1 MKNIALTFFI
11 IIVSY
16 KLSAAS
22 TVILNFETGTVPA
35 TISSW
40 TNYTIAGSSASTW
53 SYPNPQTDAINNTLK
68 CYKISKV
75 AADPYWAGLKFDL
88 ATPIKI
94 TAANRYL
101 HVLVYKTTKSRIA
114 LTYTP
119 TIGSQSADDWQPN
132 SLQVGWYDYV
142 LSIPVDSTIKTFSV
156 KIADDAGD
164 YYLDEISLSDSPVS
178 LSRWP
183 VTIDPT
189 IKNQVLEG
197 WGVSLCW
204 WANLEGGRCTDAQLK
219 QFCDYLT
226 DPVNGLNM
234 NIFRYNIGGGD
245 DPTHTHLPVSS
256 AVPGFKDSQTSA
268 YNWTRDANQRRVA
281 LQLIA
286 SRTATA
292 GVNDI
297 QWVAFS
303 NSPPYWMTNSGCVG
317 GSLSTNA
324 WSTNLKST
332 MYVEFADYLTEV
344 VKYYHDNFGITFQ
357 YLEPFNEPDG
367 WWWHALSPKQEGCYF
382 DRNDQVTMIRQLYA
396 KLQVKNMLSYCQ
408 ITSNDE
414 NSMGNYITTLNN
426 YKNAGDILPKI
437 PLFAVHSYRGNQANR
452 ISIAN
457 SAKTYNKKLWQSETG
472 GPDDGD
478 TNTSYKH
485 NIMTLSDRLVNDL
498 RDLKCTAWCDWQAGS
513 AIGGTNGGI
522 WSLIDGMN
530 RGAHYYIRSQYTR
543 YLKAGYT
550 MIYNDDSNVLTAVS
564 PDEKELVIVV
574 SNQPAFTK
582 KYLFDLSK
590 FSNIGKG
597 KIIISRADPV
607 LQFYGFSKTQT
618 ITDNTFTYDAVSES
632 VATFVVPIN
641 QELSSI
647 YKIDEDLGTMYYSNG
662 ILFTN
667 FINNEPKSVYVYN
680 SVGQMI
686 KSFLKVPAQANIKL
700 YLDKG
705 FYIFKAKVDNKIIS
719 LKTVVQN

>member
-1 MKNIALTFFI
+1 MKTNILNFLFI
-11 IIVSY
+11 LLAFQ
-16 KLSAAS
+16 LSAAS
-22 TVILNFETGTVPA
+22 TVLLNFETGTVPA

-40 TNYTIAGSSASTW
+40 TNYTVSGSSASTW

-68 CYKISKV
+68 CYKITKV

-119 TIGSQSADDWQPN
+119 TIGSQSADDWQTN
-132 SLQVGWYDYV
+132 SLPVGWSDYV

-156 KIADDAGD
+156 KIADDAGV

-183 VTIDPT
+183 VAIDPG
-189 IKNQVLEG
+189 IKNQVMEG

-204 WANLEGGRCTDAQLK
+204 WANVEGGRCTDAQLK

-245 DPTHTHLPVSS
+245 DPTHSHIPVSA
-256 AVPGFKDSQTSA
+256 AVPGFKDSQASA

-286 SRTATA
+286 SRIATA

-317 GSLSTNA
+317 GSLSSNA

-332 MYVEFADYLTEV
+332 MYTEFADYLTEV
-344 VKYYHDNFGITFQ
+344 VRYYHDNYGITFQ
-357 YLEPFNEPDG
+357 YLEAFNEPDG
-367 WWWHALSPKQEGCYF
+367 WWWNAFSPKQEGCYF
-382 DRNDQVTMIRQLYA
+382 DRNDQVTLIRQLYT
-396 KLQVKNMLSYCQ
+396 KLQAKNMLSYCQ

-414 NSMGNYITTLNN
+414 NSMGNYITTLNT

-437 PLFAVHSYRGNQANR
+437 PLLAVHSYRGNQANR

-478 TNTSYKH
+478 SNTSYKH
-485 NIMTLSDRLVNDL
+485 TVMTLSDRLVNDF

-530 RGAHYYIRSQYTR
+530 RGAHFYIRSQYSR

-550 MIYNDDSNVLTAVS
+550 LIYNDDSNILTAVS

-574 SNQPAFTK
+574 SNQPAFAK

-597 KIIISRADPV
+597 KMIISRADPA
-607 LQFYGFSKTQT
+607 LQFYAYSKAQT
-618 ITDNTFTYDAVSES
+618 ITGNSFTYDAVSES
-632 VATFVVPIN
+632 VATFVLPIN
-641 QELSSI
+641 QSPTDIPVSDVCPKELF
-647 YKIDEDLGTMYYSNG
+647 YSNG
-662 ILFTN
+662 IVYTSFQTTN
-667 FINNEPKSVYVYN
+667 PIEIFIYTPTGHRIKTIQNAPSQGSVE
-680 SVGQMI
+680 
-686 KSFLKVPAQANIKL
+686 LKLP
-700 YLDKG
+700 KG
-705 FYIFKAKVDNKIIS
+705 FYILEAKEKNRTLTEKIIV
-719 LKTVVQN
+719 K